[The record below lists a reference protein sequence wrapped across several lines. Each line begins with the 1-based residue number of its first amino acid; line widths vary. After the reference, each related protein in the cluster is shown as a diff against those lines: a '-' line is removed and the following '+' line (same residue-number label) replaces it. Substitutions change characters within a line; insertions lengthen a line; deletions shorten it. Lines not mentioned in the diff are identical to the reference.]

1 MANVWGVL
9 VLATLMV
16 AVCSAQSP
24 DEPCVKD
31 AYPPDPNTEVPTY
44 TVDLDQDPK
53 LRWQK
58 LVTDK
63 KADIVKLID
72 YVHWLLS
79 FIDHGKLIP
88 IEEDVFGL
96 LADSLPAPYGDE
108 MRGISESSGLPLG
121 DVVLYNVFYEI
132 FSVCTSIV
140 AESENGTL
148 MHVRNLDF
156 GLLMGW
162 DIQNDTWPV
171 AEMLRPI
178 VVNVEYMKGGKLVY
192 KAVHFAG
199 YIGILSAIKPDVFTL
214 TMNESYS
221 EAVDM
226 LANTRMLAPAY
237 FIVGG
242 TKSGEGCVITRT
254 LEKALDIWKAGSH
267 ALLSKTQS
275 SSKRQTPSLLQLAQ
289 PESWHQLHRD
299 IQGRLRQGR
308 SSPPHP
314 LSPQISGV
322 SATGGLR
329 ESQPHIPVLSEA
341 VKNTLSNS
349 PWTRTHRQVQQAAV
363 ELRVCGDFRDYPE
376 PVQYSLCRVGWH
388 LSLDQGRV
396 IFREH
401 APACCFYFIISGN
414 VLVTSDQEPDH
425 TLTAGTSFGDES
437 IIDKTVR
444 TMTCSALTPV
454 ELLVISK
461 SVNLS
466 VCLSHWP
473 LHLLESHPDQ
483 CKVANFKT
491 NSVVVKDSTKNPW
504 VYIIMTGSCRAVK
517 RFVYGSEDQGERVQK
532 RKSYSNPA
540 DVSKLAG
547 ESAGTRQPPATG
559 ILRQQMLL
567 SQKKNKQ
574 PHLAQGYSPEQVQ
587 RKGHRLPHTIS
598 TPQISVRRPLPK
610 KQFLLQL
617 QLLKPKDTFG
627 LSSFVYEDEP
637 SVTLVSNGAEVVMLS
652 KEFLHLHFKETTR
665 GKLKHQISPFPS
677 QETMLKRIRERYS

>member
-63 KADIVKLID
+63 KADIVKLIG
-72 YVHWLLS
+72 YVKWMMS

-88 IEEDVFGL
+88 FGEDVFGL

-108 MRGISESSGLPLG
+108 MRGISEFSGLPLG

-214 TMNESYS
+214 TMNERFGVDGGYIGMLEWLAGYRNESWMGFLTRDTLEKATSYS

-237 FIVGG
+237 FILGG
-242 TKSGEGCVITRT
+242 TKSGEGCVITRS
-254 LEKALDIWKAGSH
+254 LEKALDIWN
-267 ALLSKTQS
+267 LDVS
-275 SSKRQTPSLLQLAQ
+275 SGRWYLVETNYDHWKQ
-289 PESWHQLHRD
+289 PLVIDNRRD
-299 IQGRLRQGR
+299 PAKKCMNETGR
-308 SSPPHP
+308 SLVSLGNMFNV
-314 LSPQISGV
+314 LS
-322 SATGGLR
+322 TK
-329 ESQPHIPVLSEA
+329 PVLNK
-341 VKNTLSNS
+341 VY
-349 PWTRTHRQVQQAAV
+349 TH
-363 ELRVCGDFRDYPE
+363 
-376 PVQYSLCRVGWH
+376 H
-388 LSLDQGRV
+388 T
-396 IFREH
+396 H
-401 APACCFYFIISGN
+401 AY
-414 VLVTSDQEPDH
+414 
-425 TLTAGTSFGDES
+425 
-437 IIDKTVR
+437 
-444 TMTCSALTPV
+444 
-454 ELLVISK
+454 
-461 SVNLS
+461 
-466 VCLSHWP
+466 
-473 LHLLESHPDQ
+473 
-483 CKVANFKT
+483 
-491 NSVVVKDSTKNPW
+491 
-504 VYIIMTGSCRAVK
+504 
-517 RFVYGSEDQGERVQK
+517 
-532 RKSYSNPA
+532 
-540 DVSKLAG
+540 VS
-547 ESAGTRQPPATG
+547 
-559 ILRQQMLL
+559 
-567 SQKKNKQ
+567 
-574 PHLAQGYSPEQVQ
+574 
-587 RKGHRLPHTIS
+587 
-598 TPQISVRRPLPK
+598 
-610 KQFLLQL
+610 
-617 QLLKPKDTFG
+617 
-627 LSSFVYEDEP
+627 
-637 SVTLVSNGAEVVMLS
+637 
-652 KEFLHLHFKETTR
+652 
-665 GKLKHQISPFPS
+665 
-677 QETMLKRIRERYS
+677 